1 MSLVIVGSV
10 ALDSIETPVG
20 KVNDALGGSAVYGA
34 LAASYFTKVYTVGV
48 VGSDFPIE
56 HIDLLKKHGI
66 EVEGLEVKEGSTFRW
81 SGKYENWN
89 QAQTLD
95 TQLNVFG
102 DFNPVLPESC
112 HTCNSLLLG
121 NIHPDLQLRVLEQ
134 CKSYNFVA
142 CDTMNYWINGAK
154 ERLDEVISKVDIVFM
169 NEDELKAYAGKKDV
183 YTAADVVLQKGPKL
197 LVLKRGEYG
206 SVLIGDNTLFFC
218 PAYPIV
224 EVKDPT
230 GAGDSFA
237 GGFMGYL
244 AKVGE
249 MTPQNLKEAC
259 LYGTVMA
266 ALNVSEF
273 SVVKLAN
280 HSFDHIQ
287 LMQDEL
293 KLWMK
298 I

>member
-1 MSLVIVGSV
+1 MSLVIVGSI
-10 ALDSIETPVG
+10 ALDTIETPVG
-20 KVNDALGGSAVYGA
+20 KVTDALGGSAVYGA
-34 LAASYFTKVYTVGV
+34 IAASYFTKAYTVGV
-48 VGSDFPIE
+48 VGSDFPLSHIE
-56 HIDLLKKHGI
+56 LLKRHGI
-66 EVEGLEVKEGSTFRW
+66 GVEGLEIKEGSTFRW

-102 DFNPVLPESC
+102 DFNPILPESC
-112 HTCNSLLLG
+112 QNCNSLLLG
-121 NIHPDLQLRVLEQ
+121 NIHPDLQLQVLNQ
-134 CKSYNFVA
+134 IKSYRFVA
-142 CDTMNYWINGAK
+142 ADTMNYWINGARN
-154 ERLDEVISKVDIVFM
+154 RLDEVIKRVDIVFM
-169 NEDELKAYAGKKDV
+169 NEDELKSYAGEKSV
-183 YTAADVVLQKGPKL
+183 YTAAEVVLAKGPKL
-197 LVLKRGEYG
+197 VVLKRGEYG
-206 SVLIGDNTLFFC
+206 SVLIGDEMLFFC
-218 PAYPIV
+218 PAYPVV

-244 AKVGE
+244 AKMGE

-273 SVVKLAN
+273 SVIQLAN
-280 HSFDHIQ
+280 HSFEHIQ
-287 LMQDEL
+287 LMQEEL
-293 KLWMK
+293 KKWMK

>member
-1 MSLVIVGSV
+1 MSLVIVGSIG
-10 ALDSIETPVG
+10 LDTIETPVG
-20 KVNDALGGSAVYGA
+20 KVIDALGGSAVYGA
-34 LAASYFTKVYTVGV
+34 IAASYFTKAFTVGV
-48 VGSDFPIE
+48 VGSDFPQE
-56 HIDLLKKHGI
+56 HIELLKNHDI
-66 EVEGLEVKEGSTFRW
+66 CVDGLEVKEGSTFRW
-81 SGKYENWN
+81 VGKYENWN

-102 DFNPVLPESC
+102 DFNPTLPESC
-112 HTCNSLLLG
+112 QNCNSLLLG

-134 CKSYNFVA
+134 IKSYKYVA
-142 CDTMNYWINGAK
+142 VDTMNYWINSARD
-154 ERLDEVISKVDIVFM
+154 RLEEVVKQVDIVFI
-169 NEDELKAYAGKKDV
+169 NEEELKLYAKEKSV
-183 YTAADVVLQKGPKL
+183 FTAAEVVLAKGPKL

-206 SVLIGDNTLFFC
+206 SVLIGENILFFA

-244 AKVGE
+244 AKAGD
-249 MTPQNLKEAC
+249 MSPQNLKEAC

-266 ALNVSEF
+266 ALNVSDF
-273 SVVKLAN
+273 SVIKLAN
-280 HSFDHIQ
+280 HSFAHIQ
-287 LMQDEL
+287 LMQEEL
-293 KLWMK
+293 KNWMK

>member
-1 MSLVIVGSV
+1 MSLVIVGSIG
-10 ALDSIETPVG
+10 LDTIETPVG
-20 KVNDALGGSAVYGA
+20 KVTDALGGSAVYGA
-34 LAASYFTKVYTVGV
+34 LAASYFTKVHTVGV
-48 VGSDFPIE
+48 VGSDFPQE
-56 HIDLLKKHGI
+56 HIELLLKHDIGI
-66 EVEGLEVKEGSTFRW
+66 DGLEIREGNTFRW
-81 SGKYENWN
+81 AGRYENWN

-112 HTCNSLLLG
+112 QTCNSLLLG
-121 NIHPDLQLRVLEQ
+121 NIHPSLQLQVLDQ
-134 CKSYNFVA
+134 IRSYRFA
-142 CDTMNYWINGAK
+142 AADTMNFWINGA
-154 ERLDEVISKVDIVFM
+154 RDLLDKVVEKVDIVFI
-169 NEDELKAYAGKKDV
+169 NEDELKLYTGEKSV
-183 YTAADVVLQKGPKL
+183 WTAAEVVLNKGPKL

-206 SVLIGDNTLFFC
+206 SVLISDEMMFFA

-244 AKVGE
+244 AKMGE
-249 MTPQNLKEAC
+249 MTPQNLREAC

-280 HSFDHIQ
+280 HSFEHIEI
-287 LMQDEL
+287 MHDEL
-293 KLWMK
+293 KNWMK
-298 I
+298 V

>member
-10 ALDSIETPVG
+10 ALDTIETPVG
-20 KVNDALGGSAVYGA
+20 KVTDALGGSAVYGA
-34 LAASYFTKVYTVGV
+34 LAASYFTKVHTVGV
-48 VGSDFPIE
+48 VGSDFPPE
-56 HIDLLKKHGI
+56 HIELLRKHGI
-66 EVEGLEVKEGSTFRW
+66 EVDGLEIKEGNTFRW
-81 SGKYENWN
+81 AGKYENWN

-102 DFNPVLPESC
+102 DFDPVLPATCQSC
-112 HTCNSLLLG
+112 SSLLLG
-121 NIHPDLQLRVLEQ
+121 NIHPALQLKVLEQ
-134 CKSYNFVA
+134 IKNYCFVA
-142 CDTMNYWINGAK
+142 CDTMNFWINGT
-154 ERLDEVISKVDIVFM
+154 RDLLDEVIKRVDIIFM
-169 NEDELKAYAGKKDV
+169 NEDELRLYTGEKSV
-183 YTAADVVLQKGPKL
+183 FTAAEIILGKGPRL

-206 SVLIGDNTLFFC
+206 SVLIGDDLLFFA
-218 PAYPIV
+218 PAYPVV

-244 AKVGE
+244 AQSGE
-249 MTPQNLKEAC
+249 ITPQNLKEAC

-280 HSFDHIQ
+280 HPFEHIQ
-287 LMQDEL
+287 IMQDEL
-293 KLWMK
+293 RNWMK
-298 I
+298 L

>member
-1 MSLVIVGSV
+1 MSLVIVGSI
-10 ALDSIETPVG
+10 ALDTIETPVG
-20 KVNDALGGSAVYGA
+20 KVTDSLGGSAVYGA
-34 LAASYFTKVYTVGV
+34 LAASYFTKVHTVGV
-48 VGSDFPIE
+48 VGSDFPQE
-56 HIDLLKKHGI
+56 HIDLLLKHDIGI
-66 EVEGLEVKEGSTFRW
+66 DGLEIREGSTFRW
-81 SGKYENWN
+81 AGRYENWN

-102 DFNPVLPESC
+102 DFNPVLPDSC
-112 HTCNSLLLG
+112 LNCNSLLLG
-121 NIHPDLQLRVLEQ
+121 NIHPSLQLQVLDQ
-134 CKSYNFVA
+134 IKSYRFVA
-142 CDTMNYWINGAK
+142 ADTMNFWINGTRELLDK
-154 ERLDEVISKVDIVFM
+154 VVERVDIVFI
-169 NEDELKAYAGKKDV
+169 NEDELKLYANEKSV
-183 YTAADVVLQKGPKL
+183 FTAAEVVLNKGPKL

-206 SVLIGDNTLFFC
+206 SVLISNEMMFFA

-244 AKVGE
+244 AKAGE

-280 HSFDHIQ
+280 HPFEHIQ
-287 LMQDEL
+287 IMQDEL
-293 KLWMK
+293 KNWMK

>member
-1 MSLVIVGSV
+1 MSLVIVGSIG
-10 ALDSIETPVG
+10 LDTIETPVG
-20 KVNDALGGSAVYGA
+20 KVTDALGGSAVYGA
-34 LAASYFTKVYTVGV
+34 LAASYFTQAFTVGV
-48 VGSDFPIE
+48 VGTDFPRE
-56 HIDLLKKHGI
+56 HIDLLIKHGI
-66 EVEGLEVKEGSTFRW
+66 IVDGVEIKEGNTFRW
-81 SGKYENWN
+81 AGKYENWN

-102 DFNPVLPESC
+102 DFNPVLPVSC
-112 HTCNSLLLG
+112 HVCNSLLLG
-121 NIHPDLQLRVLEQ
+121 NIHPDLQLRVLQ
-134 CKSYNFVA
+134 QIKSYKFCA
-142 CDTMNYWINGAK
+142 ADTMNYWINSARD
-154 ERLDEVISKVDIVFM
+154 RLDEVIKRVDIVFM
-169 NEDELKAYAGKKDV
+169 NEDELKSYAGESSV
-183 YTAADVVLQKGPKL
+183 YTAAEVVLAKGPKL
-197 LVLKRGEYG
+197 VVLKRGEYG
-206 SVLIGDNTLFFC
+206 CALIGENILFFA

-249 MTPQNLKEAC
+249 MTAQNLKEAC

-273 SVVKLAN
+273 SVIKLAN
-280 HSFDHIQ
+280 HSWEHIQ
-287 LMQDEL
+287 LMQEEL
-293 KLWMK
+293 KNWMR